1 MRAPSFERGKRRAAG
16 LATRASSL
24 GQRLNKP
31 LAWPACPHMSPNMH
45 SPRVL
50 AEGAA
55 FPKAKRPRLH
65 PMALRLDRPEPEPGA
80 PREESHEESH
90 ERAAKRES
98 HEESREESHERAAQR
113 GVQQRRAH
121 LCGLHLWTGRAGA
134 ERRAL
139 DLEALGSIV
148 LVVLG
153 SIVLGSGA
161 KLLLDLERGDALTMS
176 NLSGHPRGRRA
187 DRAIVAREDW
197 RGEERLLG
205 VR

>member
-1 MRAPSFERGKRRAAG
+1 
-16 LATRASSL
+16 
-24 GQRLNKP
+24 
-31 LAWPACPHMSPNMH
+31 
-45 SPRVL
+45 
-50 AEGAA
+50 
-55 FPKAKRPRLH
+55 
-65 PMALRLDRPEPEPGA
+65 MALRLDRPEPEPGA